1 MILILYQTSTD
12 ISQCSIKIKY
22 FIFKLRG
29 FPFPLPMQL
38 PFEMTPIFTVEND
51 RLLTP
56 PTIEASLYGQ
66 DGWLLQMA
74 LEKGE
79 GAIAY

>member
-29 FPFPLPMQL
+29 FPFPMQL

-74 LEKGE
+74 HEKGE